1 MQERGL
7 VIIIAAALAL
17 CGCEASSPEELASK
31 AEQKAS
37 AARFEQIAKLADQSC
52 MCAMAGRDTSTLNL
66 ELERLTASL
75 KKEGMGTSSVPLS
88 GELTCYPELGE
99 QACIGRIAFTHSPA
113 GNFVCTEVQ
122 EDELEA
128 AWKAAAPDAG
138 TNEGFNKSLPKRE
151 IGRAHV

>member
-1 MQERGL
+1 MLSSSYKFIFLFKQKTAYEIRISDWCSDVCSSDLSPIAVSRDSSSAPVYGRGARMQERGL

-75 KKEGMGTSSVPLS
+75 KKEGM
-88 GELTCYPELGE
+88 
-99 QACIGRIAFTHSPA
+99 
-113 GNFVCTEVQ
+113 
-122 EDELEA
+122 
-128 AWKAAAPDAG
+128 
-138 TNEGFNKSLPKRE
+138 E
-151 IGRAHV
+151 IGRARV

>member
-1 MQERGL
+1 
-7 VIIIAAALAL
+7 
-17 CGCEASSPEELASK
+17 
-31 AEQKAS
+31 
-37 AARFEQIAKLADQSC
+37 

-113 GNFVCTEVQ
+113 GNFVCTEAQ
-122 EDELEA
+122 ADELDA
-128 AWKAAAPDAG
+128 AWHSADRSEERREG
-138 TNEGFNKSLPKRE
+138 NECVSPCRSGWARNP
-151 IGRAHV
+151 

>member
-1 MQERGL
+1 
-7 VIIIAAALAL
+7 
-17 CGCEASSPEELASK
+17 
-31 AEQKAS
+31 
-37 AARFEQIAKLADQSC
+37 

-113 GNFVCTEVQ
+113 GKLVCNEEHTE
-122 EDELEA
+122 EMDA
-128 AWKAAAPDAG
+128 AWKREAP
-138 TNEGFNKSLPKRE
+138 E
-151 IGRAHV
+151 IGDKGRGGEGGKDR

>member
-1 MQERGL
+1 
-7 VIIIAAALAL
+7 
-17 CGCEASSPEELASK
+17 
-31 AEQKAS
+31 
-37 AARFEQIAKLADQSC
+37 

-113 GNFVCTEVQ
+113 GNFVCQ
-122 EDELEA
+122 EAQADELDA
-128 AWKAAAPDAG
+128 AWNAAAPDGGTTAG
-138 TNEGFNKSLPKRE
+138 FKKSDRKTDVWGKSVPERE
-151 IGRAHV
+151 NMGGRRRIKK